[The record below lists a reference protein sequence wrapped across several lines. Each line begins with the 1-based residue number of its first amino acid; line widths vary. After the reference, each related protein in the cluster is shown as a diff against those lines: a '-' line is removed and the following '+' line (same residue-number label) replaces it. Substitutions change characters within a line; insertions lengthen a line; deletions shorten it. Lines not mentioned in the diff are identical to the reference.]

1 MLKII
6 ISPLLASAS
15 PALGG
20 VLALSVGL
28 VGSVWQAVVVWGV
41 EEVAEWQPAAA
52 PAAVVAA
59 AVAAAAVAVVKELGC
74 VAAPDVCAAP
84 HATFCLAP

>member
-52 PAAVVAA
+52 PAAAA
-59 AVAAAAVAVVKELGC
+59 AAAAAAVVRELGC
-74 VAAPDVCAAP
+74 AAAPDVCVAP
-84 HATFCLAP
+84 RATFCLAP

>member
-52 PAAVVAA
+52 PAAAA
-59 AVAAAAVAVVKELGC
+59 AAAAAVVRELGC
-74 VAAPDVCAAP
+74 AAAPDVCVAP
-84 HATFCLAP
+84 RATFCLAP